1 MKIDWDIQCPVN
13 ETIQIPMTK
22 AAEKALQCEGIPME
36 CAIHVCLCNDEK
48 IADINRIYRD
58 NPSATD
64 VLSFPSA
71 DYPPG
76 RTAGQCEQLLR
87 MEYDDET
94 EACFLGDIF
103 ISVPHIRK
111 QAAEYGHSELRE
123 ACYLLIHG
131 ICHLMGYDHI
141 QPDDKEKMRKM
152 EEKILTAIS
161 VTRDDNPVSI
171 EETLLS
177 LAREAMK
184 QSYSPYSQYPVGAA
198 LHCTDGRIFTG
209 CNIENASFG
218 LSNCAERTAVFKAVS
233 EGARE
238 FDIIA
243 IAANTTPWPCGACRQ
258 VLHEF
263 APNIRVLVAWGD
275 KVEEKA
281 LKELLP
287 DGFGPDSM

>member
-1 MKIDWDIQCPVN
+1 
-13 ETIQIPMTK
+13 
-22 AAEKALQCEGIPME
+22 
-36 CAIHVCLCNDEK
+36 
-48 IADINRIYRD
+48 
-58 NPSATD
+58 
-64 VLSFPSA
+64 
-71 DYPPG
+71 
-76 RTAGQCEQLLR
+76 
-87 MEYDDET
+87 
-94 EACFLGDIF
+94 
-103 ISVPHIRK
+103 
-111 QAAEYGHSELRE
+111 
-123 ACYLLIHG
+123 
-131 ICHLMGYDHI
+131 
-141 QPDDKEKMRKM
+141 
-152 EEKILTAIS
+152 
-161 VTRDDNPVSI
+161 
-171 EETLLS
+171 
-177 LAREAMK
+177 MK

-263 APNIRVLVAWGD
+263 APNIRVIVAWGD